1 MAEQNLN
8 RGIELHSKAQA
19 LSVAFPLGGRGAAT
33 AFPPSV
39 PLHVHQ
45 LTMLPHGSGLL
56 LFPLY
61 AGSANNKTTPE
72 PQSPFDDPDGLPHI
86 AWHVHTHSC
95 ASRGIVNVVI
105 SCGSTC
111 DRTKLGYNA
120 PCNLKSQ
127 ALHHRDRHERKLGI
141 ARGLSIHIGFFLRHV
156 RIVDPSPISNLSPS
170 CPFTNAD
177 YCRFSISGVDKM
189 SIVCVICS
197 DLLAPSDDVFHTP
210 CGHIFHFTCLI
221 QWLERSKTCPQCRD
235 RTIEQ
240 TIRRIYFNFSNSDNI
255 AEDADASLQNRIDS
269 LILQLKLRDENLKL
283 TEANGKLETQTA
295 GLKQEVRNFESEMKG
310 KNSVILALKEQIKF
324 YKQQCSDAN
333 NYRKENEHLKK
344 NLQHLKN
351 VQSRINS
358 SRREVDDKIM
368 MTSDFSKLTT
378 HIAVLKKELKH
389 MSNKS
394 RE

>member
-1 MAEQNLN
+1 
-8 RGIELHSKAQA
+8 
-19 LSVAFPLGGRGAAT
+19 
-33 AFPPSV
+33 
-39 PLHVHQ
+39 
-45 LTMLPHGSGLL
+45 
-56 LFPLY
+56 
-61 AGSANNKTTPE
+61 
-72 PQSPFDDPDGLPHI
+72 
-86 AWHVHTHSC
+86 
-95 ASRGIVNVVI
+95 
-105 SCGSTC
+105 
-111 DRTKLGYNA
+111 
-120 PCNLKSQ
+120 
-127 ALHHRDRHERKLGI
+127 
-141 ARGLSIHIGFFLRHV
+141 
-156 RIVDPSPISNLSPS
+156 
-170 CPFTNAD
+170 
-177 YCRFSISGVDKM
+177 M

-394 RE
+394 REVREKYKKLQQEYTRASIENKVLTESRESRNHVILECTMIISEATLEIITEESLNARQLLG